1 MAKLQFTIDINAP
14 KEKVWE
20 VMFDDA
26 TYREWSAA
34 FHEGSYFEGNWEKG
48 SKMKFLADDD
58 EGQSGMYSQVV
69 ENRPY
74 EFLSLEHLGVV
85 EDGEI
90 DTESE
95 DAQEWA
101 GAHEDYTLT
110 EKDGVTTVTVDM
122 TGDTVD
128 EDMTDMFAEMWP
140 PALEKLKEIAERA

>member
-26 TYREWSAA
+26 TYRVWSAA

-48 SKMKFLADDD
+48 SKMKFVADDD

-74 EFLSLEHLGVV
+74 EFLSLEHIGVI

-95 DAQEWA
+95 DALEWA
-101 GAHEDYTLT
+101 GAHEDYTLS
-110 EKDGVTTVTVDM
+110 ENDGVTTVTVDM

-128 EDMTDMFAEMWP
+128 EEMSDMFAEMWP
-140 PALEKLKEIAERA
+140 PALEKLKEIAERE

>member
-48 SKMKFLADDD
+48 SKMKFVADDD

-74 EFLSLEHLGVV
+74 EFLSLEHIGVI

-95 DAQEWA
+95 DALEWA
-101 GAHEDYTLT
+101 GAHEDYT
-110 EKDGVTTVTVDM
+110 
-122 TGDTVD
+122 
-128 EDMTDMFAEMWP
+128 
-140 PALEKLKEIAERA
+140 